1 MNTLTR
7 WRSPRLTWPA
17 WPSLESIDRRLGRLF
32 EPPFATEE
40 TFGFSPPA
48 NLVEQDGEYLLTV
61 ELPGMKKEDVSV
73 SVEEDYVVVKG
84 EKQAEK
90 EEKGSRWH
98 VVERS
103 WGSFERSFPLP
114 RTVQSDKVKAEF
126 EDGILSVHLP
136 KRTEARGR
144 RVEISGK

>member
-1 MNTLTR
+1 MNALTR
-7 WRSPRLTWPA
+7 WRSPRLALPA

-32 EPPFATEE
+32 EPAFATEE
-40 TFGFSPPA
+40 TFGFLPPA

-73 SVEEDYVVVKG
+73 NVEEDYVVVKG

-136 KRTEARGR
+136 KRAEARGR